1 MRYGSVRC
9 VAFVVL
15 IFEDCVLASRDTG
28 RRLACAARR
37 RVVGNQD
44 ASAVGIYSAEE

>member
-9 VAFVVL
+9 VALVVL
-15 IFEDCVLASRDTG
+15 IFEDGVLALRDTG
-28 RRLACAARR
+28 RRLASAARR

-44 ASAVGIYSAEE
+44 ANAVDIYSAEE